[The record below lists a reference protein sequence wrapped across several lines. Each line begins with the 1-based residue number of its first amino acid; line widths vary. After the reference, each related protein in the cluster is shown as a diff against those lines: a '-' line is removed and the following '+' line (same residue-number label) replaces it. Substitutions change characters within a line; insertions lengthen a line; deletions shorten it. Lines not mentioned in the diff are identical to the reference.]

1 MIAFNKLI
9 NRAFLLIVFIFALT
23 SSSIAQT
30 DPADQTY
37 APSDTIFNEI
47 LLTEEGVIAV
57 DTAGYEWY
65 YDFEYSSFVAGFQPL
80 GDDAGGVF
88 VPGSEYG
95 NIPIEERAT
104 IRKRLKQFE
113 LGSVT
118 VREDEYVA
126 GNIISFGK
134 VTVKGWVKGSIRSAD
149 RVLITESG
157 FVEGDIQAPRVIE
170 KDGSVVLGEI
180 TEATLP
186 LDLETFTPGFGHKF
200 LLVMS
205 IITAAFLFFGFLIFT
220 LMPGQ
225 VATMQS
231 CILRHKGRSAG
242 LGLILILTM
251 PVIAIL
257 LGITIVGSVL
267 IPLLPLVYLAAIILG
282 LMTFGKLL
290 FSKIY
295 QQTIYNKSA
304 GLFIGVIG
312 ILIVMIP
319 WLVTGAL
326 WPSTDNI
333 AGVLSVFGLVLSI
346 LGSIYPVFSGV
357 GAAFL
362 TRFGF
367 REYPPGPKKQQFRPQ
382 PSAHQP
388 APPPIPDTP
397 VPENIETPKESSRI
411 SDQDKNSQS

>member
-1 MIAFNKLI
+1 MIALNKFI
-9 NRAFLLIVFIFALT
+9 NRAFLLIVFLLAL
-23 SSSIAQT
+23 SLSSIAQT

-80 GDDAGGVF
+80 GDAARGVF

-134 VTVKGWVKGSIRSAD
+134 VTVKGWVKGSITSAG

-157 FVEGDIQAPRVIE
+157 FVEGDIKAPRVVK

-180 TEATLP
+180 IETTLP
-186 LDLETFTPGFGHKF
+186 LDIETFTPGFGHKF

-205 IITAAFLFFGFLIFT
+205 IITAALLFLGFLIFT

-231 CILRHKGRSAG
+231 CILKHQGRSAG

-251 PVIAIL
+251 PAIAVL
-257 LGITIVGSVL
+257 LGITIVGAVL
-267 IPLLPLVYLAAIILG
+267 IPLLPLVYLAAMILG

-290 FSKIY
+290 FSRIY
-295 QQTIYNKSA
+295 KQTI
-304 GLFIGVIG
+304 
-312 ILIVMIP
+312 
-319 WLVTGAL
+319 
-326 WPSTDNI
+326 
-333 AGVLSVFGLVLSI
+333 
-346 LGSIYPVFSGV
+346 
-357 GAAFL
+357 
-362 TRFGF
+362 
-367 REYPPGPKKQQFRPQ
+367 
-382 PSAHQP
+382 
-388 APPPIPDTP
+388 
-397 VPENIETPKESSRI
+397 
-411 SDQDKNSQS
+411 